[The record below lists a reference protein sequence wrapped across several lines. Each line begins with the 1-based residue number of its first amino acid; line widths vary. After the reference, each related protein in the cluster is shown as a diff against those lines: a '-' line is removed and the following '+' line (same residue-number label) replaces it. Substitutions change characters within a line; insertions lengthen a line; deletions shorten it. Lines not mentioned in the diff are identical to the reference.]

1 MARGFSGYFERLE
14 IIRAFAYLHL
24 IGERR
29 GTQFTHARPLHNQI
43 SPSGRVERNDAA
55 PMGGAARPSRA
66 HAPMGGQNLYA
77 HRPRAA
83 YLASMA
89 FLAGH
94 HQVSLARHHAM
105 LSVLPAQASLSSTVT
120 FARGPREPCGERS
133 WSR

>member
-1 MARGFSGYFERLE
+1 MRDPFTTRF
-14 IIRAFAYLHL
+14 LHL
-24 IGERR
+24 DALSAMMRR
-29 GTQFTHARPLHNQI
+29 RWAGRPGLR
-43 SPSGRVERNDAA
+43 GRTR
-55 PMGGAARPSRA
+55 R
-66 HAPMGGQNLYA
+66 MGGQNLYA

-83 YLASMA
+83 YVASMA

-94 HQVSLARHHAM
+94 HQVSLARHYAM

>member
-24 IGERR
+24 IGER
-29 GTQFTHARPLHNQI
+29 GGAQFTHARPLHNQI

-66 HAPMGGQNLYA
+66 HAPNGRAKPL
-77 HRPRAA
+77 RPPPLSGVPGADG
-83 YLASMA
+83 L
-89 FLAGH
+89 LGLH
-94 HQVSLARHHAM
+94 VGELARHHAM